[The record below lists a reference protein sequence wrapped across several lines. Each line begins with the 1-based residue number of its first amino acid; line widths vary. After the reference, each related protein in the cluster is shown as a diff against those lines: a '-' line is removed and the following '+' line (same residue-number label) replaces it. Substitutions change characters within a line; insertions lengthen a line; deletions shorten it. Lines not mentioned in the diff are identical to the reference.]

1 MDQLFY
7 EQLKNTI
14 GKIQWDLNDSLR
26 EILLEL
32 RDLRK
37 SIEEIKSIV
46 EEIQELSEEI
56 HEEVS

>member
-32 RDLRK
+32 REIRKELKDLR
-37 SIEEIKSIV
+37 
-46 EEIQELSEEI
+46 ELSEEI